1 MISATDGK
9 RALSSLL
16 VLALSTQPF
25 SLAAAQ
31 VTGASRTPSGL
42 QQQVEEL
49 RRTQE
54 LLMEMLTSMRLSMQA
69 APPSERDRQKVEK
82 AAKDALNGL
91 GEALGGLPRTD
102 ELVSA
107 QRALETL
114 RNCESE
120 AASTLRGQTPA
131 TLDCD
136 RGKAQESLEAV
147 RRAISK
153 SYEDC
158 VSAIKTGQAGVEEV
172 RTINV
177 MSEGDR
183 SRVAGLAK
191 GLPKEITECIDSAR
205 RAGEQF
211 DSAMNSMA
219 LMMNMA
225 ASMCAASGG
234 NPYVCGT
241 LFVLAM
247 LSSLFQKGGGDGDGK
262 GDGKGPSEGRST
274 AVAQG
279 GNERPNQ
286 GVTQA
291 TARSELRG
299 AGGDLVCS
307 RQGETYV
314 CRTSANPNYLQFPVT
329 VTTQRQGWASLRYD
343 PQTLEVKEGQV
354 KDFTSASVF
363 DGFQTISNCHK
374 SLKRNGKQIDGSMI
388 VIDKAKVSYLFAWQG
403 AWRAVMEAGT
413 CPSKSN

>member
-1 MISATDGK
+1 MISAPRGK

-16 VLALSTQPF
+16 VVALSAQPF
-25 SLAAAQ
+25 SMASAQ
-31 VTGASRTPSGL
+31 VTSTSRAPSGL

-69 APPSERDRQKVEK
+69 VPPTERDRQKVEK
-82 AAKDALNGL
+82 AATDSLSGLGDALGS
-91 GEALGGLPRTD
+91 LPKTD
-102 ELVSA
+102 ELQSA

-114 RNCESE
+114 RKCENE
-120 AASTLRGQTPA
+120 AASTLRGQPPP
-131 TLDCD
+131 TLECD

-147 RRAISK
+147 RKAINK

-158 VSAIKTGQAGVEEV
+158 VSAIKDGQAGLDEIK
-172 RTINV
+172 TITV

-183 SRVAGLAK
+183 SKIAGLAK
-191 GLPKEITECIDSAR
+191 SLPKDAAECIDAAR

-219 LMMNMA
+219 IMMNMA

-262 GDGKGPSEGRST
+262 GDGKGRSEGSAT
-274 AVAQG
+274 TVAQG
-279 GNERPNQ
+279 GRQSPNQ
-286 GVTQA
+286 AGTQA
-291 TARSELRG
+291 PARSELKG
-299 AGGDLVCS
+299 AGGDLVCN
-307 RQGETYV
+307 RQGEAYV
-314 CRTSANPNYLQFPVT
+314 CRTSANPNYLQFPVS
-329 VTTQRQGWASLRYD
+329 VATQRQGWTGLQFD

-354 KDFTSASVF
+354 REFPPTSVF
-363 DGFQTISNCHK
+363 DSIQSISNCQK
-374 SLKRNGKQIDGSMI
+374 SLKRNGREIDGSMI
-388 VIDKAKVSYLFAWQG
+388 VTDRAKVSYLFAWQG
-403 AWRAVMEAGT
+403 EWRAVMEART
-413 CPSKSN
+413 CPSRSK